1 MTSVRIIDN
10 TDVQIIGI
18 TNVDEIK
25 FIILIV

>member
-1 MTSVRIIDN
+1 MTSVRIFDN
-10 TDVQIIGI
+10 SVVQIIGI

>member
-1 MTSVRIIDN
+1 MTSLRIFDN
-10 TDVQIIGI
+10 SDVQIIGI